1 MAKRTFYSGSL
12 TDVGF
17 DPNTL
22 SKLVPT
28 ILKLVPNNV
37 RYVGLVQPLEIAM
50 DIRNRKD
57 DHVVFVKLTLHG
69 LFSCGITAWDAN
81 LEYNYGFLWTI
92 CLEKTNMCVV
102 EVRVIQKVHHS
113 LENIVSSETIMTKT
127 WNREWMNKKKV
138 HIKKITLLATPTQLS
153 WSCFCNLFL
162 CRSSAARFPP

>member
-22 SKLVPT
+22 PKLVPT

-37 RYVGLVQPLEIAM
+37 RYAGLVQPLEIAM

-92 CLEKTNMCVV
+92 CLEKTNMCVL

-138 HIKKITLLATPTQLS
+138 YI
-153 WSCFCNLFL
+153 
-162 CRSSAARFPP
+162 